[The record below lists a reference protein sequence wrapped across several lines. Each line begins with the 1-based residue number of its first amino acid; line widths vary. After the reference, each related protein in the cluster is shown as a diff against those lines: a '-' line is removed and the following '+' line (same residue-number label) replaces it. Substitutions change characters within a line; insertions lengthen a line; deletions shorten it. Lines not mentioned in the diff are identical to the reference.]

1 VNQFL
6 LIAKVVSL
14 YGKDGSVRIASYSDF
29 PGRFYSLK
37 KVYFDFF
44 GEKKEFIV
52 EQVQKKKNYFL
63 LKLKNFNSDKD
74 SEILLNKEIYIDEKD
89 KVKLP
94 KDYFFIHDILGT
106 TAYQKNKV
114 LGKIVDVLSLP
125 ANDVFVIKE
134 NENEILFPAVKKYI
148 EKFDVKEKV
157 LIIKDDLDLNDED

>member
-1 VNQFL
+1 MNQFL

-29 PGRFYSLK
+29 PERFYSLK
-37 KVYFDFF
+37 RVYFDFF
-44 GEKKEFIV
+44 DEKKEFIV
-52 EQVQKKKNYFL
+52 EHVQKKKNYLL
-63 LKLKNFNSDKD
+63 LKFKNFNSDKD

-94 KDYFFIHDILGT
+94 KGYFFIHDILGT
-106 TAYQKNKV
+106 TVYQNNKV

-134 NENEILFPAVKKYI
+134 NGNEILFPAVKKYI

-157 LIIKDDLDLNDED
+157 LVIKEDVDLYDED